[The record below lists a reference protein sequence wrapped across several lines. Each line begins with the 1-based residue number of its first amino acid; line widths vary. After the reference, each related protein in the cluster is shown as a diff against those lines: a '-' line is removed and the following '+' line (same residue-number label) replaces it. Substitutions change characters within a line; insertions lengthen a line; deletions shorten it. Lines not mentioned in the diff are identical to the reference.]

1 MAWTVPVAADLTQ
14 RRFAKAVGGDADEPR
29 GSDLVVVTEVARTAA
44 SPNANV
50 KRLWKRMMGL
60 EPTTFCMASRR
71 SSQLSYIR
79 VVGRHD
85 SNRTA
90 GYSWSGGI
98 SAAIGGL
105 RRSRSSRRDSS
116 T

>member
-79 VVGRHD
+79 EARGMLA
-85 SNRTA
+85 TA
-90 GYSWSGGI
+90 E
-98 SAAIGGL
+98 
-105 RRSRSSRRDSS
+105 RRSPSEVWKLPGDRRLAPV
-116 T
+116 TGLA